1 MPIGIYKRKSYSPEV
16 LAIKREAIKKA
27 HLFNKGRK
35 LSEEH
40 KKHLKENHVS
50 CKGQK
55 RTAEQKL
62 KISLSL
68 KGRVS
73 PMKGKIMTAEHKRKI
88 GLANANPSLET
99 RIKKSNSARKGI
111 NSIFWK
117 GGVTEVNKII
127 RQSYEYRLWRTAVFE
142 RDNYTCVW
150 CGKRS
155 QKGQSLEIQA
165 DHIKPFC
172 DYPALRFAIDNG
184 RTLCRECHKKTDTF
198 GWNNY
203 NKKNG

>member
-1 MPIGIYKRKSYSPEV
+1 MLEETR
-16 LAIKREAIKKA
+16 
-27 HLFNKGRK
+27 NKIRLG
-35 LSEEH
+35 
-40 KKHLKENHVS
+40 N
-50 CKGQK
+50 KGQK

-62 KISLSL
+62 RISLSL

-73 PMKGKIMTAEHKRKI
+73 PMKGKVMTAEHKRKI
-88 GLANANPSLET
+88 GLANANPALET
-99 RIKKSNSARKGI
+99 RKNKSKAAKKRVAEGTHNFGDGTLTIK
-111 NSIFWK
+111 
-117 GGVTEVNKII
+117 NKIV
-127 RQSYEYRLWRTAVFE
+127 RESYEYRLWRTAVFE
-142 RDNYTCVW
+142 RDNYTCIW